1 MILRNAVLY
10 IALFLSPYLYGQMS
24 LNSDTIRIREVIING
39 KSFSGEISEA
49 KAVVIDSAVISGYRH
64 HTLSDLL
71 SENTTLYIK
80 SYGPGGISTP
90 SLRGTSAGHTQIA
103 WNGVNLN
110 NPMLGQF
117 DLSLVPAGLIDE
129 IDVYMGGGS
138 LDIGSGGLG
147 GIINLET
154 QPDWTD
160 KTRIMINPGIGS
172 FGKYSGLTS
181 ISTGCAKLRSSTKA
195 YYLKSENNF
204 RFLNTSMGLNPE
216 WERRENSQFA
226 QTGVVQELY
235 LKTSVNTTLSG
246 RFWYQSANRNLPVP
260 ITIPAMNP
268 PEKQYDESFRSMV
281 NIETNRK
288 ETEYKITGAFIS
300 DYLHYT
306 NHSASIDSRNLS
318 QNAVLRTSINKRLGN
333 STRLRFEINDE
344 INLINS
350 NNYIS
355 RRIRN
360 LASAGFLSETEL
372 NKKLSARI
380 SIRENLV
387 DRKLLIPDFSVSTT
401 YSIARSGGHLVKVG
415 ISKNSRIPSL
425 NDMYWSP
432 GGNPDLKTETG
443 YFSEL
448 SWIMKH
454 SFSPDLNVR
463 TFMTFFR
470 SRINNLIQW
479 IPGNSSYWV
488 AANSKKSQTTG
499 LETGID
505 LKYSKSDLYFNLKA
519 DFAMTKAV
527 AVRSDDSDESSAG
540 KHLIYVPVNK
550 LNSILKI
557 NWKWLHSSIGGYYV
571 GRRFI
576 SPDNTSY
583 LPGYI
588 SGNLESGIQLKQQ
601 NMTYGIIL
609 SVDNVFNTRYQNVAW
624 YPMPG
629 RSFFM
634 SFVLLLN

>member
-1 MILRNAVLY
+1 
-10 IALFLSPYLYGQMS
+10 MS
-24 LNSDTIRIREVIING
+24 LNTDTILIREVIING
-39 KSFSGEISEA
+39 KFTAGEISET
-49 KAVVIDSAVISGYRH
+49 KAVVIDSSVMARYRH
-64 HTLSDLL
+64 HTLSDLV

-103 WNGVNLN
+103 WNGINLN
-110 NPMLGQF
+110 SPMLGQF
-117 DLSLVPAGLIDE
+117 DLSLVPAGLIDG
-129 IDVYMGGGS
+129 IDVYMGGSS
-138 LDIGSGGLG
+138 LDMGSGGMG

-154 QPDWTD
+154 QPDWSD

-172 FGKYSGLTS
+172 FGKYSGLAR
-181 ISTGCAKLRSSTKA
+181 ISTGSARLRSSTKA
-195 YYLKSENNF
+195 YYQRSENNF
-204 RFLNTSMGLNPE
+204 RFLNTTLGLNPE

-226 QTGVVQELY
+226 QRGVVQELY
-235 LKTSVNTTLSG
+235 LKASENAILSG

-260 ITIPAMNP
+260 ITVPVMNP

-281 NIETNRK
+281 DFETKRK

-306 NHSASIDSRNLS
+306 NQSVSIDSRNLS
-318 QNAVLRTSINKRLGN
+318 RNAVFRASVSKTLGN
-333 STRLRFEINDE
+333 STRLRIDFNDE
-344 INLINS
+344 LNLINS

-355 RRIRN
+355 KRIRN

-372 NKKLSARI
+372 NKRLSARI
-380 SIRENLV
+380 SVRENLV
-387 DRKLLIPDFSVSTT
+387 DRKLLVPDFSLSTAYKIT
-401 YSIARSGGHLVKVG
+401 SSGGHLLKLG

-448 SWIMKH
+448 SWIMNH
-454 SFSPDLNVR
+454 NFSPYFSAR
-463 TFMTFFR
+463 TVITLF
-470 SRINNLIQW
+470 SNRINNLLQW

-488 AANSKKSQTTG
+488 AANSKKSQSTG

-505 LKYSKSDLYFNLKA
+505 LKYSKSDFYINLKA
-519 DFAMTKAV
+519 DYALTKAV
-527 AVRSDDSDESSAG
+527 TVTSDGNDESSAG
-540 KHLIYVPVNK
+540 KQLIYVPLNK
-550 LNSILKI
+550 LNSVLKI

-576 SPDNTSY
+576 TPDNTSY

-601 NMTYGIIL
+601 NMTYDIIL

-629 RSFFM
+629 RSFFL
-634 SFVLLLN
+634 SVVLLLN